1 MSLEWR
7 ETKRYRRLENDNM
20 LPSLLVFEL
29 ASYNIVYKFGMNAI
43 TKLMILY
50 RYCSHIVTLQLVVAM
65 CLTDS
70 IQAALSL

>member
-29 ASYNIVYKFGMNAI
+29 TSYNIIYKFGMNAI
-43 TKLMILY
+43 TLLMILY
-50 RYCSHIVTLQLVVAM
+50 RYCSHIVTLQLVIAM